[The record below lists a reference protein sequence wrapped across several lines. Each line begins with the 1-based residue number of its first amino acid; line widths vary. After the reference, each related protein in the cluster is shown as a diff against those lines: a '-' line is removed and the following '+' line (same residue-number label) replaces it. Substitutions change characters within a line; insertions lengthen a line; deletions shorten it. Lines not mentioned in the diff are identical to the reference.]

1 MQPFVSQQKEGL
13 ISMARVS
20 KSSVSSW
27 GTINIPRIVVT
38 GVGTINP
45 LGLNVKEFWK
55 GLVAGKSAIGPIT
68 RFDSSNFRVK
78 VDAEVHGFDATKYM
92 DLKAIDRTSRTIQFA
107 IAAAKEA
114 IQSAGLDMTQENPE
128 RVGVII
134 ATMTEQGY
142 VVWGW
147 ELYQKSGPR
156 RADPL
161 FITKSTASAASMHVG
176 MMMGAKGPN
185 SAVNSLCASGA
196 DAIGTAM
203 NFIRLG
209 YADVMIAGGSDASLE
224 PVGMAGIDIL
234 GALSHETDPSK
245 ACRPFDLNR
254 NGFVYAEGTGLVVLE
269 SYEHAR
275 RRGASILAEIAGA
288 GWSFDAHDATAPAPE
303 SEAYAMRTALQNA
316 RAKIEEVDYINAHG
330 TSTKM
335 NDACETKAIKM
346 VFGEHAYKI
355 PISSTKSMIGHSITA
370 AGAIETVASILIMN
384 KGVIHP
390 TINYETPDPE
400 CDLDYVP
407 NVARPAQ
414 VNVCLKN
421 SFGLGGEN
429 CCLVLKRFNE

>member
-1 MQPFVSQQKEGL
+1 MNAAGVPKN
-13 ISMARVS
+13 SM
-20 KSSVSSW
+20 SSW
-27 GTINIPRIVVT
+27 GTINIPRVVVT
-38 GVGTINP
+38 GLGTINP
-45 LGLNVKEFWK
+45 LGLSVKDFWE
-55 GLVAGKSAIGPIT
+55 GLVAGKSAIGTIT
-68 RFDSSNFRVK
+68 RFDASNFRVK
-78 VDAEVHGFDATKYM
+78 VDAEVHGFDATNFM

-107 IAAAKEA
+107 IAASKEA
-114 IQSAGLDMTQENPE
+114 IQSAALDMTQENPE

-134 ATMTEQGY
+134 STMTEQGY

-147 ELYQKSGPR
+147 ELYQKMGPR

-176 MMMGAKGPN
+176 MMLGAKGPN

-254 NGFVYAEGTGLVVLE
+254 NGFVYAEGAGLVVLE

-370 AGAIETVASILIMN
+370 AGAIETVAAILIMN

-390 TINYETPDPE
+390 TVNYETPDPE

-429 CCLVLKRFNE
+429 CCLVLKRVNG

>member
-1 MQPFVSQQKEGL
+1 MTT
-13 ISMARVS
+13 ARVS
-20 KSSVSSW
+20 KNSANSW
-27 GTINIPRIVVT
+27 GTINIPRVVVT
-38 GVGTINP
+38 GLGTINP
-45 LGLNVKEFWK
+45 LGLNVKDFWK

-68 RFDSSNFRVK
+68 RFDPSNFRVK
-78 VDAEVHGFDATKYM
+78 VDAEVHGFDAKNYM

-128 RVGVII
+128 RAGVII

-147 ELYQKSGPR
+147 ELYKKLGPR

-176 MMMGAKGPN
+176 MMLGAKGPN
-185 SAVNSLCASGA
+185 SAVNSLCASGT
-196 DAIGTAM
+196 DAIGTAT

-234 GALSHETDPSK
+234 GALSHESDPSK

-254 NGFVYAEGTGLVVLE
+254 NGFVYAEGAGLVVLE

-275 RRGASILAEIAGA
+275 KRGASILAEIAGA

-335 NDACETKAIKM
+335 NDACETKAIKI
-346 VFGEHAYKI
+346 VFGERAYKI

-407 NVARPAQ
+407 NVARQAQ
-414 VNVCLKN
+414 VNVCLNN

-429 CCLVLKRFNE
+429 CCLVLKRVKG

>member
-1 MQPFVSQQKEGL
+1 MNS
-13 ISMARVS
+13 ARVP
-20 KSSVSSW
+20 KNLMNSW
-27 GTINIPRIVVT
+27 GTINIPRVVVT
-38 GVGTINP
+38 GLGTVNP
-45 LGLNVKEFWK
+45 LGLSVKDFWE
-55 GLVAGKSAIGPIT
+55 GLVAGKSAIGTIT
-68 RFDSSNFRVK
+68 RFDASNFRVK

-107 IAAAKEA
+107 IAAAKET
-114 IQSAGLDMTQENPE
+114 IQSAALDMTKENPE

-134 ATMTEQGY
+134 STMTEQGY

-147 ELYQKSGPR
+147 ELYQKMGPR

-161 FITKSTASAASMHVG
+161 FITKSTASAASMQVG
-176 MMMGAKGPN
+176 MMLGAKGPN

-196 DAIGTAM
+196 DAIGTAL

-234 GALSHETDPSK
+234 GALSHEPDPAK

-254 NGFVYAEGTGLVVLE
+254 NGFIYAEGTGLVVLE
-269 SYEHAR
+269 SYEHAK
-275 RRGASILAEIAGA
+275 RRGAPVLAELAGA

-316 RAKIEEVDYINAHG
+316 GAKIEDVDYINAHG
-330 TSTKM
+330 TSTKL

-346 VFGEHAYKI
+346 VFGERAYKI

-370 AGAIETVASILIMN
+370 AGAIETVASVLIMN
-384 KGVIHP
+384 KGIIHP
-390 TINYETPDPE
+390 TINYETPDSE

-407 NVARPAQ
+407 NAARPAQ
-414 VNVCLKN
+414 VNVCLNN

-429 CCLVLKRFNE
+429 CCLVLKHLKE

>member
-1 MQPFVSQQKEGL
+1 MNAAVVPKN
-13 ISMARVS
+13 SM
-20 KSSVSSW
+20 SSW
-27 GTINIPRIVVT
+27 GTINIPRLVVT
-38 GVGTINP
+38 GLGTINP
-45 LGLNVKEFWK
+45 LGLSIKDFWE

-68 RFDSSNFRVK
+68 HFDASKFRVK
-78 VDAEVHGFDATKYM
+78 VDAEVHGFDAAKYM
-92 DLKAIDRTSRTIQFA
+92 DLKVVDRTSRTIQFA

-114 IQSAGLDMTQENPE
+114 IQSASLDMTKEDPE

-147 ELYQKSGPR
+147 ELFQKSGPR
-156 RADPL
+156 GARVDPL
-161 FITKSTASAASMHVG
+161 FITKSSASAASMQVG

-269 SYEHAR
+269 SYEHAK
-275 RRGASILAEIAGA
+275 RRGASILAELAGA

-316 RAKIEEVDYINAHG
+316 KVKIEEVDYINAHG
-330 TSTKM
+330 TSTKL

-370 AGAIETVASILIMN
+370 AGAIETVAAVLIIS
-384 KGVIHP
+384 KGIIHP

-414 VNVCLKN
+414 VNVCLSN

-429 CCLVLKRFNE
+429 CCLVLKRLKG

>member
-1 MQPFVSQQKEGL
+1 VNTAEVPEN
-13 ISMARVS
+13 SMN
-20 KSSVSSW
+20 SW
-27 GTINIPRIVVT
+27 GTINIPRVVVT
-38 GVGTINP
+38 GIGTINP
-45 LGLNVKEFWK
+45 LGLSVKEFWE

-68 RFDSSNFRVK
+68 HFDASNFRVK

-92 DLKAIDRTSRTIQFA
+92 DLKAIDRTSRTVQFA

-114 IQSAGLDMTQENPE
+114 IQSADLDMTQENPE
-128 RVGVII
+128 RVGVTIS
-134 ATMTEQGY
+134 TMTEQGY

-176 MMMGAKGPN
+176 MMLGAKGPN
-185 SAVNSLCASGA
+185 NAVNSLCASGA

-254 NGFVYAEGTGLVVLE
+254 NGFVYAEGVGLVVLE
-269 SYEHAR
+269 SYEHAKK
-275 RRGASILAEIAGA
+275 RGAPILAEIAGA

-316 RAKIEEVDYINAHG
+316 RANIEDVDYINAHG
-330 TSTKM
+330 TSTKL

-346 VFGEHAYKI
+346 VFGKHSYKI

-370 AGAIETVASILIMN
+370 AGAIETVASILIIS
-384 KGVIHP
+384 KGIIHP

-407 NVARPAQ
+407 NVARPVQ
-414 VNVCLKN
+414 VNVCLMN

-429 CCLVLKRFNE
+429 SCLVLKRFNG

>member
-1 MQPFVSQQKEGL
+1 V
-13 ISMARVS
+13 ARVPKNS
-20 KSSVSSW
+20 INSW
-27 GTINIPRIVVT
+27 GTINIPKVVVT

-45 LGLNVKEFWK
+45 LGLSVKDFWK

-68 RFDSSNFRVK
+68 HFDASNFRVK

-107 IAAAKEA
+107 IAASKEA
-114 IQSAGLDMTQENPE
+114 IQSAALDMAQENPE

-134 ATMTEQGY
+134 STMTEQGY

-156 RADPL
+156 KADPL

-176 MMMGAKGPN
+176 MMLGAKGPN

-234 GALSHETDPSK
+234 GALSHEPDPSK

-254 NGFVYAEGTGLVVLE
+254 NGFVYAEGAGLVVLE

-275 RRGASILAEIAGA
+275 RRGAPILAEIAGA

-303 SEAYAMRTALQNA
+303 SESYAMRTALQNA

-370 AGAIETVASILIMN
+370 AGAIETVAAILIMN
-384 KGVIHP
+384 KGIIHP

-407 NVARPAQ
+407 NIARPAQ

-429 CCLVLKRFNE
+429 CCLVLKRLNG

>member
-1 MQPFVSQQKEGL
+1 MNAAVVPKN
-13 ISMARVS
+13 SM
-20 KSSVSSW
+20 SSW
-27 GTINIPRIVVT
+27 GTINIPRLVVT
-38 GVGTINP
+38 GLGTINP
-45 LGLNVKEFWK
+45 LGLSIKDFWE

-68 RFDSSNFRVK
+68 HFDASKFRVK
-78 VDAEVHGFDATKYM
+78 VDAEVHGFDAAKYM
-92 DLKAIDRTSRTIQFA
+92 DLKVVDRTSRTIQFA

-114 IQSAGLDMTQENPE
+114 IQSAGLDMTKEDPE

-147 ELYQKSGPR
+147 ELFQKSGPR
-156 RADPL
+156 GARVDPL
-161 FITKSTASAASMHVG
+161 FITKSSASAASMQVG

-269 SYEHAR
+269 SYEHAK
-275 RRGASILAEIAGA
+275 RRGASILAELAGA

-316 RAKIEEVDYINAHG
+316 KVKTEEVDYINAHG
-330 TSTKM
+330 TSTKL

-370 AGAIETVASILIMN
+370 AGAIETVAAILVMN
-384 KGVIHP
+384 KGIIHP

-414 VNVCLKN
+414 VNACLKN

-429 CCLVLKRFNE
+429 CCLVLKRVNG

>member
-1 MQPFVSQQKEGL
+1 MNAAGVPKNL
-13 ISMARVS
+13 T
-20 KSSVSSW
+20 SSW
-27 GTINIPRIVVT
+27 GTINVPRVVVT
-38 GVGTINP
+38 GLGTINP
-45 LGLNVKEFWK
+45 LGLSIKDFWE
-55 GLVAGKSAIGPIT
+55 GLVAGKSAIGTIT

-78 VDAEVHGFDATKYM
+78 VDAEVRGFDATNYM

-114 IQSAGLDMTQENPE
+114 IQSAGLDMVQEDPE
-128 RVGVII
+128 RVGVVIS
-134 ATMTEQGY
+134 TMTEQGY

-147 ELYQKSGPR
+147 ELYKESGPR

-234 GALSHETDPSK
+234 GALSHEPDPSK

-254 NGFVYAEGTGLVVLE
+254 NGFVYAEGAGLVILE
-269 SYEHAR
+269 SYEHAKK
-275 RRGASILAEIAGA
+275 RGAPILAEIAGA

-316 RAKIEEVDYINAHG
+316 KVKSEDVDYINAHG
-330 TSTKM
+330 TSTKL

-370 AGAIETVASILIMN
+370 AGAIETVAAILVMN
-384 KGVIHP
+384 KGIIHP

-407 NVARPAQ
+407 NIARPAQ

-429 CCLVLKRFNE
+429 CSLVLKHLNG